1 MSRQTV
7 ETLDYIAFARRVIRA
22 AGQRCAEADDFEL
35 AELITLRDDVEE
47 AITRAVVGLREELT
61 AVAPGNN
68 TDRGAVASA
77 MGVPTT
83 WLVATGCCGLT
94 TMLRCL

>member
-35 AELITLRDDVEE
+35 AELITLRDDVED
-47 AITRAVVGLREELT
+47 AITRAVVGLREQGHSWQYIGDPL
-61 AVAPGNN
+61 GIK
-68 TDRGAVASA
+68 RQSA
-77 MGVPTT
+77 QERY
-83 WLVATGCCGLT
+83 AKACAA
-94 TMLRCL
+94 